1 MKKSTN
7 SKTPNSEASSP
18 KASVPNNI
26 FDVFHEMK
34 QAYFSKVPENIQILD
49 SFILFMALISI
60 IQVIYCL
67 LIRTTHPIDSLIGG
81 IFCTTGTA
89 LLISALR
96 IQLTCPFYFE
106 DVSPKTAFTD
116 FVVCCIV
123 FFIGCASVL
132 V

>member
-7 SKTPNSEASSP
+7 SKTPNSEVSSP
-18 KASVPNNI
+18 KVPASNNI
-26 FDVFHEMK
+26 LDVFQEMK

-60 IQVIYCL
+60 IQIIYCL
-67 LIRTTHPIDSLIGG
+67 LIRTTYPIDSLIGG
-81 IFCTTGTA
+81 VFCTTGTA
-89 LLISALR
+89 LLVSALR
-96 IQLTCPFYFE
+96 IQLTCPSYFG

-116 FVVCCIV
+116 FVICCIV